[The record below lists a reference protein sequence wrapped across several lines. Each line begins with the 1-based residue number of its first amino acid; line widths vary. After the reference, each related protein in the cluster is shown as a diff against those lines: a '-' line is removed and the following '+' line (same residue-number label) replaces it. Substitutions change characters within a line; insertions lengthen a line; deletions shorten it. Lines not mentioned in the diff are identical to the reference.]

1 MKGEIGSIERKAAMV
16 AFMYWGPDEDFETF
30 ICNNTLYESIEEL
43 KHDIKLHKDTAIYNE
58 DDPGFWDTMKVY
70 KITVEKCPL

>member
-1 MKGEIGSIERKAAMV
+1 MV

-43 KHDIKLHKDTAIYNE
+43 KHDIKLLKDRAALPRTKFD
-58 DDPGFWDTMKVY
+58 DDPGFWDTIKVY